1 MPKLTAKIANQP
13 VTDESGYCKGIIK
26 NILLTDETNDKK
38 GNKYVS
44 QFEFLIQSEGTRK
57 PIDFKFWVGQN
68 INSQKFEG
76 QYNRLTTLL
85 LAIGEIKESEL
96 DTISETSTPDL
107 SKLIGKQVKFKI
119 EPSKKK
125 RGLHLPVLET
135 FELLPTKEN

>member
-13 VTDESGYCKGIIK
+13 VTDESRYCKGIIK
-26 NILLTDETNDKK
+26 NVLLTDEKEDKK

-44 QFEFLIQSEGTRK
+44 QFEFLIESEGTRK
-57 PIDFKFWVGQN
+57 AIDFKFWVGQN

-85 LAIGEIKESEL
+85 LALGEIKESDL
-96 DTISETSTPDL
+96 QNISESSTPDL

-125 RGLHLPVLET
+125 RGLHLPILDT